1 MLSRTLCYTLQG
13 IEGAPVTV
21 ECYAGGGNQF
31 QFVIVG
37 LPDTAVKESRDR
49 VQAALK
55 NSGFIMP
62 YGHTTVNLSPADLKK
77 EGSVFDLPI
86 AVSIIA
92 ATQQVKM
99 YAMEHILLLGE
110 LGLDGRLIPVKGVL
124 PLVISARA
132 NGVGQVILPRD
143 NAPEVASVSGIEV
156 YPAGCLFDVVAHLSG
171 KNLIEKQRRR
181 SYEDCLKNAEISL
194 DLQMIR
200 GQHAA
205 KRALEIAAAGAHN
218 LMMIGTPGSG
228 KTMLARSLPG
238 ILPLMTEAESFET
251 TRIYSSAGLLPTGMG
266 LMTQRPFRTPHHTAS
281 AASLI
286 GGGADARPGEVSLAH
301 NGVLFLDEM
310 PEYPRKVLDALR
322 QPLEDGFAT
331 VSRVKARARYQSR
344 CMLVASMNPCPCGY
358 YGSKARQCR
367 CGSHEIR
374 KYLDR
379 ISGPLLDRIDIQVE
393 VDAVPIEDII
403 AKKDEE
409 SSLDVR
415 QRVERARNIQK
426 KRFEHTN
433 IRANAQMDNKALE
446 KFARADDSALD
457 FLKKAM
463 DRYGMSMRAYT
474 RMLKVARTIADL
486 SEREN
491 ITLSDVAEAV
501 QLRTIDKKYWGTG
514 HDA

>member
-1 MLSRTLCYTLQG
+1 
-13 IEGAPVTV
+13 
-21 ECYAGGGNQF
+21 
-31 QFVIVG
+31 
-37 LPDTAVKESRDR
+37 
-49 VQAALK
+49 
-55 NSGFIMP
+55 
-62 YGHTTVNLSPADLKK
+62 
-77 EGSVFDLPI
+77 
-86 AVSIIA
+86 
-92 ATQQVKM
+92 
-99 YAMEHILLLGE
+99 
-110 LGLDGRLIPVKGVL
+110 
-124 PLVISARA
+124 
-132 NGVGQVILPRD
+132 
-143 NAPEVASVSGIEV
+143 
-156 YPAGCLFDVVAHLSG
+156 
-171 KNLIEKQRRR
+171 
-181 SYEDCLKNAEISL
+181 
-194 DLQMIR
+194 
-200 GQHAA
+200 
-205 KRALEIAAAGAHN
+205 
-218 LMMIGTPGSG
+218 MMIGTPGSG